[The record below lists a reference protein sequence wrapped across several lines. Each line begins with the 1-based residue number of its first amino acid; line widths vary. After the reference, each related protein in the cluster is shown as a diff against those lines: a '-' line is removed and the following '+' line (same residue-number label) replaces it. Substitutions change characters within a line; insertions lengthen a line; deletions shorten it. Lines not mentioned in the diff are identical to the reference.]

1 MAFQKPKRAPDE
13 IWVDDVPRWGGRL
26 LALVTLHFGTT
37 HTRMS
42 QDWRHFKELFVANKH
57 SGGIP
62 LHVARRPPEWLQN
75 IRCLPVGVWTWPSRS
90 GITAFYTL
98 HSAEKTK
105 MLRQQTATYDAA
117 VDMTI
122 DALKGTD
129 YQTPRRTSAGQY
141 ATVVEWGCPF
151 FHEGGGRTA
160 LSGCGWQPEQQLR
173 ENWRGGE
180 MMSQAS
186 FGM

>member
-1 MAFQKPKRAPDE
+1 MAFQKPKRATNE
-13 IWVDDVPRWGGRL
+13 IWIVDVPRWGGRL

-75 IRCLPVGVWTWPSRS
+75 IRCLPVSVWTWPSRS
-90 GITAFYTL
+90 GITTFYTL
-98 HSAEKTK
+98 HSAEKTT
-105 MLRQQTATYDAA
+105 MLRQQTATCDAA

-122 DALKGTD
+122 DALKELTTKLLGELAQD
-129 YQTPRRTSAGQY
+129 NMQLLWNGGVLSFMREE
-141 ATVVEWGCPF
+141 VVLHSPDVDGN
-151 FHEGGGRTA
+151 R
-160 LSGCGWQPEQQLR
+160 SNNCGKI
-173 ENWRGGE
+173 GE
-180 MMSQAS
+180 EAR
-186 FGM
+186 